1 LSGTPAR
8 GGLDRAIALGE
19 LAAGWLL
26 AAVTAIT
33 FVSVVLRYLFAW
45 SIPDGF
51 DFGRNLLGILIFW
64 GIALTGWRGDHI
76 TVDLVW
82 GAFGKRAKRA
92 IDVFADL
99 VTLAAMAV
107 FAWMTVDKV
116 VATVA
121 SNVRTFDLRLPVW
134 PFYAVAALGSMA
146 AVLLLALRAFR
157 VASGAM
163 ATHAAPRLD

>member
-1 LSGTPAR
+1 LTGAIR
-8 GGLDRAIALGE
+8 GGLDRAIHLAE

-33 FVSVVLRYLFAW
+33 FVSVALRYVFSW

-51 DFGRNLLGILIFW
+51 DIGRNLLGILIFW

-82 GAFGKRAKRA
+82 SALGRRARRA
-92 IDVFADL
+92 IDIFADL
-99 VTLAAMAV
+99 VTLAAMGI

-116 VATVA
+116 LATVA
-121 SNVRTFDLRLPVW
+121 ANVRTFDLRLPVW
-134 PFYAVAALGSMA
+134 GFYAVAALGSIA
-146 AVLLLALRAFR
+146 AVLLLALRVFR
-157 VASGAM
+157 VAAGTM
-163 ATHAAPRLD
+163 TTHAAPHLD

>member
-1 LSGTPAR
+1 LTGAPAS
-8 GGLDRAIALGE
+8 GGLDRAIHLGE

-33 FVSVVLRYLFAW
+33 FVSVALRYVFSW

-51 DFGRNLLGILIFW
+51 DLGRNLLGILIFW

-82 GAFGKRAKRA
+82 GALGPKAKRTV
-92 IDVFADL
+92 DVFADL

-116 VATVA
+116 LATA
-121 SNVRTFDLRLPVW
+121 TSNVRTFDLRLPVW
-134 PFYAVAALGSMA
+134 GFYAVAALGSIG
-146 AVLLLALRAFR
+146 AVLLLALRVLR
-157 VASGAM
+157 VASGTM

>member
-1 LSGTPAR
+1 MTTTAR
-8 GGLDRAIALGE
+8 GGLDRAINLAE

-33 FVSVVLRYLFAW
+33 FVSVVLRYVFSW

-51 DFGRNLLGILIFW
+51 DIGRNLLGILIFW

-82 GAFGKRAKRA
+82 SALGRRAKHA

-99 VTLAAMAV
+99 VTLAAMGV
-107 FAWMTVDKV
+107 FAAMTIDKV
-116 VATVA
+116 LATA
-121 SNVRTFDLRLPVW
+121 AANVRTFDLRLPVW
-134 PFYAVAALGSMA
+134 GFYAVAALGIIA
-146 AVLLLALRAFR
+146 AVLLLALRVFR
-157 VASGAM
+157 VVAGTM